1 MPRNYGRQRRQINAD
16 FLFGLS
22 CILGAGLGIAYT
34 IMACNLIILV
44 PSAASVLSELTI
56 YWWVVST
63 AENVGS
69 RS

>member
-16 FLFGLS
+16 FSFGS
-22 CILGAGLGIAYT
+22 SRMLGAGLGIAYSV
-34 IMACNLIILV
+34 IACNLIILV

-56 YWWVVST
+56 CWWVVST